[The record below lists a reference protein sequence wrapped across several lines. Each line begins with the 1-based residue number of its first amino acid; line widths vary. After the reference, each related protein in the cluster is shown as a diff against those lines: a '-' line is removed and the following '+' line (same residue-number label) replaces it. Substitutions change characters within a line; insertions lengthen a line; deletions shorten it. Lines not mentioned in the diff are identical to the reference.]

1 MTALMQMAIAD
12 AVLHHLVE
20 QAKCKTLFITHY
32 PLVATELERK
42 FPEEVQNLHMSYT
55 TDIRINGT
63 RDVTFLY
70 QLTPGIA
77 LESFGVECGRL
88 AGLPDNILRIASER
102 SELCRTVTEQR
113 TRRSRSVHACHSP
126 PFGSTILQD
135 TQTHGCHCSR
145 AFNTRCNETGRTP
158 NHTGTVV
165 YD

>member
-1 MTALMQMAIAD
+1 
-12 AVLHHLVE
+12 
-20 QAKCKTLFITHY
+20 
-32 PLVATELERK
+32 
-42 FPEEVQNLHMSYT
+42 MSYT

-70 QLTPGIA
+70 QLIPGIA

-126 PFGSTILQD
+126 PFSLTIYRTRKLMGAIARALSTQD
-135 TQTHGCHCSR
+135 AMR
-145 AFNTRCNETGRTP
+145 LEELRT
-158 NHTGTVV
+158 TLVQ
-165 YD
+165 

>member
-1 MTALMQMAIAD
+1 MTTLMQMAIAD

-70 QLTPGIA
+70 QLIPGIA
-77 LESFGVECGRL
+77 LESCGFECCSHG
-88 AGLPDNILRIASER
+88 GHPDKIHRFSSER

-126 PFGSTILQD
+126 PFSLTILQD
-135 TQTHGCHCSR
+135 TQTYGCHCSR

-165 YD
+165 YN